1 MVLVDYDDGKKI
13 LDKYRIQS
21 VPSKYVQSADE
32 AVAFSSSLKGKE
44 MAMKVISKNP
54 DALHK
59 AKKGLVA
66 LNLKEKE
73 DIVKAWKDLESKA
86 KQFMPYKIQAQ
97 EMVRGIE
104 IIIGGK
110 IDPQFGKIVII
121 GLGGIYVEVLKDF
134 QIGICPVEAKNADIM
149 IGMLKSKQI
158 LLNSIKK
165 ETLVRLIMDVSRMML
180 ENDIS
185 ELDLNPMIIHDG
197 KIDAVDIRII
207 K

>member
-1 MVLVDYDDGKKI
+1 MVLIDYDDGKKI
-13 LDKYRIQS
+13 LDKYKIKS
-21 VPSKYVQSADE
+21 VPSRYVRNVEDAIAFAD
-32 AVAFSSSLKGKE
+32 SLKGKE

-54 DALHK
+54 EALHK
-59 AKKGLVA
+59 AKKGLVV
-66 LNLKEKE
+66 LNLKEKD
-73 DIVKAWKDLESKA
+73 DIIKAWKNLESKA

-104 IIIGGK
+104 IIAGGR
-110 IDPQFGKIVII
+110 IDPQFGKIVVI

-134 QIGICPVEAKNADIM
+134 QIGICPVEAKNASMM
-149 IGMLKSKQI
+149 IDMLKSKQI

-165 ETLVRLIMDVSRMML
+165 EDLVRLIINVSRMMV

-197 KIDAVDIRII
+197 KIEAVDIRII